1 MRRYVNIACLCLLT
15 ATAGAQSFRQNEL
28 NKDWKFSSIDDTAW
42 RSATVPGTVHTDL
55 MAHHLIPD
63 PYVGMNEK
71 SVQWVDKKNWQYQ
84 TSFTVTKDM
93 LQHDWLALDF
103 KGLDTYAAI
112 FINGDSIA
120 TSSNMFVPLKVQIKQ
135 KVKEGNNTLRLVFY
149 SPIRHDMNNFLND
162 DVIYPAGNDASDIP
176 LSVYARKAPYHYGWD
191 WGPRLVTSGIW
202 RPVYLEYG
210 DKVSIEDVY
219 LQQKQLT
226 DKSAVILAKLK
237 FQTAAKKKYA
247 IKIESPDKLFSTINK
262 PFEGDTLSAFFTIS
276 NPRRWWPNGLG
287 DPYLY
292 KVKVSLYDGKELLQT
307 RALNIG
313 LRTIE
318 VVNKPDSMGVSFY
331 VKVNGRPVFMKGAD
345 YIPLDNFLPRVTTER
360 YAKLFNDMKVSNF
373 NMVRVWGG
381 GIYEDDRFYD
391 FADRYGILVWQDL
404 LFACSTYPTSKILK
418 NVEAE
423 LGANITR
430 LRNHP
435 SLALWCGNNEIG
447 VAIDHWGWKE
457 GYGYTEKQWADM
469 RAGYDE
475 LFKVQLPK
483 IIQQYDADR
492 FYFPSSPISN
502 WGTKEDF
509 TIGDNHY
516 WGVWHGMEW
525 FEAFEE
531 HIPRFMSEYGFQ
543 SFPDIQTV
551 KRFTS
556 AQDRDIYSPVMLS
569 HQKSFSRGNAAIR
582 TYLFH
587 YYKEP
592 ANFESFL
599 YVNHVLQAEGM
610 KMGIEAHR
618 RAMPFCMGTLYWQ
631 LDDCWPGPS
640 WSGIDYYGRWK
651 AMQFFVKKAYA
662 PLLVSNTVKNGK
674 LKTYLIS
681 DEIKDCKAKLEMK
694 LMDFGGRILWEKSM
708 DVKIES
714 NKSTVAHEIPLNT
727 ILQPADTGKVI
738 FYTKVVNSDKLLSD
752 NVYYF
757 AKTKD
762 LILPDPG
769 LKIEVAKDD
778 TLDLHILVTATQL
791 AKNVYLQCEDPELT
805 FSDNYFDL
813 LPGQTKDIWLNKL
826 APPLM
831 DKIKV
836 ISLRDTFKN

>member
-1 MRRYVNIACLCLLT
+1 MRRYVNIVCLCLLT
-15 ATAGAQSFRQNEL
+15 VTAGAQSFQQIEL
-28 NKDWKFSSIDDTAW
+28 NKDWQFSSTDDSNW

-55 MAHHLIPD
+55 MTHHLIPD

-84 TSFTVTKDM
+84 TTFAVTKEM

-103 KGLDTYAAI
+103 KGLDTYADIYLNGEAI
-112 FINGDSIA
+112 A
-120 TSSNMFVPLKVQIKQ
+120 SSANMFVPLKVQIKQ
-135 KVKEGNNTLRLVFY
+135 KVIEGSNTLRLVFH
-149 SPIRHDMNNFLND
+149 SPIRHDMHNFLND

-210 DKVSIEDVY
+210 NKVSIEDVY
-219 LQQKQLT
+219 LHQQQLT
-226 DKSAVILAKLK
+226 DKSATIQAVLKLNTIVQK
-237 FQTAAKKKYA
+237 NYTL
-247 IKIESPDKLFSTINK
+247 KIESPDKLFGTVTKQYTGDST
-262 PFEGDTLSAFFTIS
+262 SAVFTIA

-287 DPYLY
+287 DAYLY
-292 KVKVSLYDGKELLQT
+292 KVKVSLYDGKELLQSKDI
-307 RALNIG
+307 RIG
-313 LRTIE
+313 LRTLE
-318 VVNKPDSMGVSFY
+318 VVNKPDSMGVSFF

-345 YIPLDNFLPRVTTER
+345 YIPLDNFLPRVTSER
-360 YAKLFNDMKVSNF
+360 FAKLFADMKTSNF

-381 GIYEDDRFYD
+381 GTYEEDRFYD
-391 FADRYGILVWQDL
+391 LADENGILVWQDL
-404 LFACSTYPTSKILK
+404 LFACSTYPTPKILD
-418 NVEAE
+418 NVRRE
-423 LGANITR
+423 LAANITR

-447 VAIDHWGWKE
+447 VAIDHWGWKN

-469 RAGYDE
+469 IAGYDE
-475 LFKVQLPK
+475 LFNVQIPK

-502 WGTKEDF
+502 WGSKKDF

-525 FEAFEE
+525 FEAFDER
-531 HIPRFMSEYGFQ
+531 IPRFMSEYGFQ

-556 AQDRDIYSPVMLS
+556 VQDRDIYSPVMLS
-569 HQKSFSRGNAAIR
+569 HQKSLSRGNAAIR
-582 TYLFH
+582 TYLLH

-592 ANFESFL
+592 KDFESFL

-640 WSGIDYYGRWK
+640 WSSIDYYGRWK
-651 AMQFFVKKAYA
+651 AMQYFVKKAYT
-662 PLLVSNTVKNGK
+662 PVLVSNTVKNAN
-674 LKTYLIS
+674 LKTYIIS
-681 DEIKDCKAKLEMK
+681 DEVKDQKAKLGMK
-694 LMDFGGRILWEKSM
+694 LMDFEGKVLWEKTL
-708 DVKIES
+708 DVNIAA
-714 NKSTVAHEIPLNT
+714 NKSVVVHEIALKR
-727 ILQPADTGKVI
+727 ILPEQDTGRVI
-738 FYTKVVNSDKLLSD
+738 LYTNVVNGNKLLSE

-762 LILPDPG
+762 LALPDPEIG
-769 LKIEVAKDD
+769 ISSPAFD
-778 TLDLHILVTATQL
+778 TTATGVLITAKKL
-791 AKNVYLQCEDPELT
+791 AKNVYLQYDDPEVQ

-813 LPGQTKDIWLNKL
+813 LPGQSKVIWFNKKVPVQQL
-826 APPLM
+826 
-831 DKIKV
+831 KV

>member
-15 ATAGAQSFRQNEL
+15 ATAGAQSFQQIEL
-28 NKDWKFSSIDDTAW
+28 NKDWQFSSTDENTW

-71 SVQWVDKKNWQYQ
+71 SVQWVDKKNWQYK
-84 TSFTVTKDM
+84 TTFSVTKEM

-103 KGLDTYAAI
+103 KGLDTYVDI
-112 FINGDSIA
+112 YINDDSIA
-120 TSSNMFVPLKVQIKQ
+120 SSANMFVPLKAQIKQ
-135 KVKEGNNTLRLVFY
+135 KVKEGNNTLRLVFH
-149 SPIRHDMNNFLND
+149 SPIRHDMHNFLND

-210 DKVSIEDVY
+210 NKASIEDVY

-226 DKSAVILAKLK
+226 DKSATILAQLK
-237 FQTAAKKKYA
+237 FQTTTKKKYTV
-247 IKIESPDKLFSTINK
+247 KIESPDKLFAAVTK
-262 PFEGDTLSAFFTIS
+262 QYEGDSTSASFTIAK
-276 NPRRWWPNGLG
+276 PRRWWPNGLG
-287 DPYLY
+287 EQFLY
-292 KVKVSLYDGKELLQT
+292 KVNVSLYDGTELLQS
-307 RALNIG
+307 RALKIG
-313 LRTIE
+313 LRTLE
-318 VVNKPDSMGVSFY
+318 VVNKPDSMGVSFF

-345 YIPLDNFLPRVTTER
+345 YIPLDNFLPRVTNAR
-360 YAKLFNDMKVSNF
+360 FAKLFADMKTSHF

-381 GIYEDDRFYD
+381 GTYEEDRFYEL
-391 FADRYGILVWQDL
+391 ADENGILVWQDL
-404 LFACSTYPTSKILK
+404 LFACSTYPTPKILK
-418 NVEAE
+418 SVAE
-423 LGANITR
+423 ELAANITR

-469 RAGYDE
+469 KAGYDE
-475 LFKVQLPK
+475 FFNVQIPK
-483 IIQQYDADR
+483 IIQQFDTER

-502 WGTKEDF
+502 WSTKKDF

-525 FEAFEE
+525 FEAFDER
-531 HIPRFMSEYGFQ
+531 IPRFMSEYGFQ

-551 KRFTS
+551 KQFTTEK
-556 AQDRDIYSPVMLS
+556 DRDIYSPVMLS
-569 HQKSFSRGNAAIR
+569 HQKSLSRGNAAIK
-582 TYLFH
+582 TYLLH

-592 ANFESFL
+592 KDFESFL

-640 WSGIDYYGRWK
+640 WSSIDYYGRWK
-651 AMQFFVKKAYA
+651 AMQYFVKKAYT
-662 PLLVSNTVKNGK
+662 PVLVSNTVKNAN
-674 LKTYLIS
+674 LKTYIIS
-681 DEIKDCKAKLEMK
+681 DEIKDQKATLQMK
-694 LMDFGGRILWEKSM
+694 LMDFAGRVLWEKSL
-708 DVKIES
+708 DVNIVA
-714 NKSTVAHEIPLNT
+714 NKSVVVHEISLDS
-727 ILQPADTGKVI
+727 IMQPADSGKVI
-738 FYTKVVNSDKLLSD
+738 LYTKVVNGDKLWSE

-762 LILPDPG
+762 LELPDPEME
-769 LKIEVAKDD
+769 IAYPAFD
-778 TLDLHILVTATQL
+778 TTATGIVITAKKL
-791 AKNVYLQCEDPELT
+791 AKNVFLQYDDPEVQ

-813 LPGQTKDIWLNKL
+813 LPGEKRQIWFNKKVP
-826 APPLM
+826 A
-831 DKIKV
+831 DKLKV

>member
-15 ATAGAQSFRQNEL
+15 GTAGAQSFHTFPL
-28 NKDWKFSSIDDTAW
+28 HKDWQFASTDDTIW

-71 SVQWVDKKNWQYQ
+71 SVQWVDKKDWQYS
-84 TSFTVTKDM
+84 TTFTVTKDM
-93 LQHDWLALDF
+93 LQSDWIALNF
-103 KGLDTYAAI
+103 EGLDTYADI
-112 FINGDSIA
+112 YLNGDSIA
-120 TSSNMFVPLKVQIKQ
+120 SSSNMFIPLKAQIKRQ
-135 KVKEGNNTLRLVFY
+135 VKEGNNTLRLVFH
-149 SPIRHDMNNFLND
+149 SPIKHDMHHFLQD

-202 RPVYLEYG
+202 RGVNVEYG
-210 DKVSIEDVY
+210 NKVSIEDVY
-219 LQQKQLT
+219 LHQQQLT
-226 DKSAVILAKLK
+226 DKLATVQAIVKLNT
-237 FQTAAKKKYA
+237 FLQKKYTL
-247 IKIESPDKLFSTINK
+247 KIESPDKLFSSTTK
-262 PFEGDTLSAFFTIS
+262 TYEGDSATATITIP
-276 NPRRWWPNGLG
+276 NPQRWWPNGLG
-287 DPYLY
+287 NPYLY
-292 KVKVSLYDGKELLQT
+292 KIKVSLYDGKALLQSKEF
-307 RALNIG
+307 NMG

-345 YIPLDNFLPRVTTER
+345 FIPLDNFLPRVTTER
-360 YAKLFNDMKVSNF
+360 YEKLFADMKTSNF
-373 NMVRVWGG
+373 NMIRVWGG

-391 FADRYGILVWQDL
+391 LADKNGILVWQDL
-404 LFACSTYPTSKILK
+404 LFACSTYPTPKILK

-423 LGANITR
+423 LAANVTR

-457 GYGYTEKQWADM
+457 GYGYTDKQWADM
-469 RAGYDE
+469 KAGYDE
-475 LFKVQLPK
+475 LFKVQIPK
-483 IIQQYDADR
+483 VLQQYDADR

-531 HIPRFMSEYGFQ
+531 RVPRFMSEYGFQ
-543 SFPDIQTV
+543 SFPDMQTV
-551 KRFTS
+551 KKFTS
-556 AQDRDIYSPVMLS
+556 EKERDIYSPVMLS
-569 HQKSFSRGNAAIR
+569 HQKSLSRGNAAIR
-582 TYLFH
+582 TYLLH

-592 ANFESFL
+592 RDFESFL

-640 WSGIDYYGRWK
+640 WSSIDYFGRWK
-651 AMQFFVKKAYA
+651 AMQYFVKKAYT
-662 PLLVSNTVKNGK
+662 PVLVSNVVKNGN
-674 LKTYLIS
+674 LKTYIIS
-681 DEIKDCKAKLEMK
+681 DEIKDQPAKLEMK
-694 LMDFGGRILWEKSM
+694 LMDFAGRVLWEKSLP
-708 DVKIES
+708 VNIAG
-714 NKSTVAHEIPLNT
+714 NKSTLAHEIPVNT
-727 ILQPADTGKVI
+727 ILQQNDTARVI
-738 FYTKVVNSDKLLSD
+738 FYTKVVIGDKLFSE

-762 LILPDPG
+762 LNLPDPG
-769 LKIEVAKDD
+769 LQVRYKM
-778 TLDLHILVTATQL
+778 LDSTNAEIVIKTQQL
-791 AKNVYLQCEDPELT
+791 AKNVYLQYDDPEVQ

-813 LPGQTKDIWLNKL
+813 LPGEEKSVWLHKVVS
-826 APPLM
+826 M
-831 DKIKV
+831 DKLKV